1 MAKPPSSLKP
11 LSTQEWETLMEDY
24 QYGGSRRRRWTSA
37 NYTALPLLQLSLS
50 SLLRKDFP
58 LNLKL
63 RLLVFLE
70 EEYLL
75 AFEESGFE
83 IEQTL
88 TLILDALRP
97 LIQAPIDGVSIT
109 YSLKDQFMLS
119 TTSIFI
125 TATSDAVPILP
136 QLESLIE
143 LLLTVINRP
152 NHGLDRQTRG
162 VACEC
167 LRELERAFPCLLSE
181 IAGHLWGLC
190 QSERT
195 HVAQSYVLLLA
206 GVVHSIVMGKANVSI
221 LNTSLPLV
229 PFNFPQFLLGENGWG
244 KEISSSSYKELRR
257 VMSFLLEWPQYLTP
271 CGLIEFMSMIIPVAV
286 ALELQA
292 SLLTV
297 QLSGLIYSFDPM
309 LCHALLVLCSQ
320 FPDSFDGQ
328 EGEVANRLVLMSRE
342 VQHYLVFR
350 LLALHWLL
358 GFIGLLKDGEGRK
371 KKVIIGMRLSF
382 YPTVFDPLSLK
393 SLKLDLLAY
402 CSILVDG
409 SMLPGGH
416 GVLGSDVIGSG
427 VSVVKLL
434 EDGLVS
440 VSGFKWLP
448 PWSTET
454 AVAFRTFYKFLIGAS
469 SHSDTNRILMEST
482 IFHTSEV
489 HTGNFLS
496 FRPPPPLSFLDLYLI
511 SEVLAMSADNL
522 LHNKQDRG
530 RDSYIEA
537 LEKMQGRSY
546 KEDLKSRE
554 NVAPRESETI
564 RMLVDMVL
572 EFQGLVPVIVS
583 FFDRLFSCYKH
594 RWLGE
599 RLLQTLDVH
608 LLPKVKID
616 NRLGS
621 YFPVFDR
628 IAENDTVPPIKLL
641 ELLTSFMFMLV
652 EKHGPDTG
660 LKCWSL
666 GSRVLGICRTMLMHH
681 HSSRLFLGLSRLLA
695 FTCLYFPDL
704 EVRDDSRIY
713 LRMLICVPG
722 NKLKHI
728 LNIGEPL
735 PGISPSPQSSSF
747 FSQSPSV
754 SHESKK
760 SRNILSY
767 IHFER
772 VASLL
777 VKQSWSLSLSSV
789 STGGNEPSYLEGING
804 NEPPPEQ
811 REPDGN
817 ADVRTLPEMEITGQR
832 QEPLRVMD
840 SKISEIV
847 GILRRHFSSIPD
859 YRQMP
864 ELKIR
869 ISCSLRFQSEPFNRI
884 WGFDVPASTL
894 DEEDILPAI
903 YATVLTFSSSAPYG
917 AIPSCHIPFLLG
929 EPPKSDY
936 SLGQSDSFDI
946 VSVENG
952 TAEEYDFKA
961 PVMVELEPQEP
972 IPGLVDV
979 YIETNAENGQVIRGQ
994 LQSLSVGIEDMFLQA
1009 IMPEDV
1015 PPDAVPGYY
1024 LDLFSALWEACGTSS
1039 STGRETFLL
1048 KGGKGTAAIRGTRS
1062 VKLVE
1067 VPATSL
1073 IQAVER
1079 HLAAFVVSVIGE
1091 PLVNIV
1097 KDGGIIRDI
1106 IWKDVSSDSA
1116 IDVTTSDPNSERA
1129 PLYLKYHDDEDEGGS
1144 QVHFNKKEMG
1154 CFLILIFLPPRFHLL
1169 FQMEVCDVST
1179 LVRIRTDHWPCLA
1192 YIDDYLEALFYV

>member
-11 LSTQEWETLMEDY
+11 LSPQEWETLMEDY
-24 QYGGSRRRRWTSA
+24 QYGGSRRCRWTSA

-70 EEYLL
+70 EECLL

-125 TATSDAVPILP
+125 TATSDAFPILP

-181 IAGHLWGLC
+181 IAGHLWVLC

-206 GVVHSIVMGKANVSI
+206 GVVHSIAMGKANVSI

-229 PFNFPQFLLGENGWG
+229 PFNFPQFLLGENCWG

-309 LCHALLVLCSQ
+309 LCHALLVLCLQ
-320 FPDSFDGQ
+320 FPEAFDGQ

-371 KKVIIGMRLSF
+371 KKAIIGMSLSF

-409 SMLPGGH
+409 SISPGGH

-482 IFHTSEV
+482 IFHTSEGARNTRYSV
-489 HTGNFLS
+489 DEHIYWGHPANS
-496 FRPPPPLSFLDLYLI
+496 
-511 SEVLAMSADNL
+511 
-522 LHNKQDRG
+522 
-530 RDSYIEA
+530 
-537 LEKMQGRSY
+537 LEKRHTVTTHHWLDFSFSDVSVILKEGWVDMAATVVEFVLTLPTFMMQ
-546 KEDLKSRE
+546 
-554 NVAPRESETI
+554 
-564 RMLVDMVL
+564 RMLVDMIL
-572 EFQGLVPVIVS
+572 EFQGLVPVMVS

-713 LRMLICVPG
+713 LRMLVCVPG

-728 LNIGEPL
+728 LNIGE
-735 PGISPSPQSSSF
+735 Q
-747 FSQSPSV
+747 
-754 SHESKK
+754 
-760 SRNILSY
+760 
-767 IHFER
+767 
-772 VASLL
+772 
-777 VKQSWSLSLSSV
+777 
-789 STGGNEPSYLEGING
+789 
-804 NEPPPEQ
+804 
-811 REPDGN
+811 
-817 ADVRTLPEMEITGQR
+817 LPEMEITGQR

-884 WGFDVPASTL
+884 WGFDLPANTL

-946 VSVENG
+946 ASVENG
-952 TAEEYDFKA
+952 TAEGYDFKA

-979 YIETNAENGQVIRGQ
+979 YIETNAENSQVIRGQ
-994 LQSLSVGIEDMFLQA
+994 LQNISVGIEDMFLQA

-1097 KDGGIIRDI
+1097 KDAGIIRDI
-1106 IWKDVSSDSA
+1106 IWKDVASDSA
-1116 IDVTTSDPNSERA
+1116 IDVTTSDPNSERG
-1129 PLYLKYHDDEDEGGS
+1129 PLYLKYHDDEDERGS

-1169 FQMEVCDVST
+1169 FQMQVCDVST
-1179 LVRIRTDHWPCLA
+1179 LVHIRTDHWPCLA